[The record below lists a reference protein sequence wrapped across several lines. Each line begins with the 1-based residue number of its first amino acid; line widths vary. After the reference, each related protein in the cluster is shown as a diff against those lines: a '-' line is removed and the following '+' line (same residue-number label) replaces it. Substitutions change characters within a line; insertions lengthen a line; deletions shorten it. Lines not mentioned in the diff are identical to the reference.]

1 MKAGMTKN
9 SAGIGGKIE
18 SLPCLGA
25 FVTMTGGGEIQR
37 RHAREYG
44 KKAHLEHSK
53 MLDGIKDADDAVI
66 PLMNVSVP
74 ARVRV

>member
-1 MKAGMTKN
+1 MKKGMTKN

-25 FVTMTGGGEIQR
+25 FVSSTGGGEIQR

-44 KKAHLEHSK
+44 KGAHLAHSK
-53 MLDGIKDADDAVI
+53 MLDGIKDADDSVI
-66 PLMNVSVP
+66 PLLNISTTKIVP
-74 ARVRV
+74 V